1 MARGVNK
8 VILIGNLGQD
18 PEVRFTPSG
27 SAVCNLNLATTDT
40 WNDRQSGQRQERTEW
55 HRVVMFNKLAE
66 IAQQYVKKGSRLYIE
81 GRLQTRKWQDQNGND
96 RYSTEI
102 VANDMQMLDTRG
114 EGGGGGGFSGG
125 GRPQQAPQQGG
136 QYGGQQQAAA
146 APQQGGQFGGQPPAP
161 QQGASGSTSV
171 VSRRPRTHSGSATSL
186 LNRTRRTTISARRR
200 LAALTISMMRFRS
213 DHQLHGHPYCLEPP
227 LSGGFSFLEAKETS
241 RGIEGAA

>member
-125 GRPQQAPQQGG
+125 GR
-136 QYGGQQQAAA
+136 QQQARRQ
-146 APQQGGQFGGQPPAP
+146 APQQGGQFGRPAAGTAAGWQLRWSAAGP
-161 QQGASGSTSV
+161 AMSTFS
-171 VSRRPRTHSGSATSL
+171 SFPLAGPR
-186 LNRTRRTTISARRR
+186 
-200 LAALTISMMRFRS
+200 
-213 DHQLHGHPYCLEPP
+213 
-227 LSGGFSFLEAKETS
+227 
-241 RGIEGAA
+241 